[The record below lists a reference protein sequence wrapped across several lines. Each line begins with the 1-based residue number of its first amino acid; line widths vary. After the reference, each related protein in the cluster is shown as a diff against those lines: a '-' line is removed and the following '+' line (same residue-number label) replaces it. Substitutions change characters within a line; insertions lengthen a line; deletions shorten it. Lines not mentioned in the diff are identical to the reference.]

1 VGAGAGG
8 ARLGSW
14 QPTSAKDPTREVIP
28 AADVSFFRGR
38 EENGGTGMGIEPS
51 PPERRAVRVRVRG
64 GAFEACVRE
73 EPSITRQIVT
83 IRFSLDT

>member
-1 VGAGAGG
+1 
-8 ARLGSW
+8 
-14 QPTSAKDPTREVIP
+14 
-28 AADVSFFRGR
+28 
-38 EENGGTGMGIEPS
+38 MGIEPS
-51 PPERRAVRVRVRG
+51 PPERRAVQVRVRG